1 MPVCRNGHKTSMSDF
16 GTTTDPSIRYDSSAQ
31 GGTGENE
38 RHSIQTY
45 VSDML
50 ALERH
55 IAQPLQRQLDMD
67 DTRKFAGAHAVIA
80 QIKALTDSHV
90 TALEQCLEQLG
101 GHAASP
107 IKSAFSTLLG
117 AGAAAIDSVRK
128 TKVSKAL
135 RDDYTALNLAAISY
149 TMLLATATGLGDATV
164 ADLAKRHLA
173 DYAQVIMT
181 INQIIPEVVL
191 QELQVD
197 GENVQLGAGD
207 VIRQQTNDVWK
218 PQGGNVTGG

>member
-1 MPVCRNGHKTSMSDF
+1 MSDL
-16 GTTTDPSIRYDSSAQ
+16 GATQDSTIRYDSSAQ
-31 GGTGENE
+31 EGTGENE

-67 DTRKFAGAHAVIA
+67 DTKKFPGALAVITNL
-80 QIKALTDSHV
+80 KGLTDAHV

-101 GHAASP
+101 GHEASAV
-107 IKSAFSTLLG
+107 KSAWSSLLG

-128 TKVSKAL
+128 TKVSKNL
-135 RDDYTALNLAAISY
+135 RDDYTALSLATISY
-149 TMLLATATGLGDATV
+149 TMLYTTTVGLGDTAT

-173 DYAQVIMT
+173 DYAQAVMT
-181 INQIIPEVVL
+181 INQVIPEVVL
-191 QELQVD
+191 TELQID
-197 GENVQLGAGD
+197 GQNVQAGAGD
-207 VIRQQTNDVWK
+207 LIRQATNEIWK
-218 PQGGNVTGG
+218 SQSGTVTSG

>member
-1 MPVCRNGHKTSMSDF
+1 MSDL
-16 GTTTDPSIRYDSSAQ
+16 GTTQDSATRYDSSAQ
-31 GGTGENE
+31 EGTGENE

-55 IAQPLQRQLDMD
+55 IAQPLKRQLEME
-67 DTRKFAGAHAVIA
+67 DTKKFPGALAVITSL
-80 QIKALTDSHV
+80 KGLNDSHV

-107 IKSAFSTLLG
+107 VKSAWSSLLG
-117 AGAAAIDSVRK
+117 VGAAAVDSVRK
-128 TKVSKAL
+128 TKVSKNL
-135 RDDYTALNLAAISY
+135 RDDYTALSLATISY
-149 TMLLATATGLGDATV
+149 TMLYTTTVGLGDAAT

-181 INQIIPEVVL
+181 
-191 QELQVD
+191 ELQTD
-197 GENVQLGAGD
+197 GQNVAAGAGD
-207 VIRQQTNDVWK
+207 LIRQSTNEIWK
-218 PQGGNVTGG
+218 SQSGTVTSN

>member
-1 MPVCRNGHKTSMSDF
+1 MSDL
-16 GTTTDPSIRYDSSAQ
+16 GTTQDSTIRYDSSAQ

-55 IAQPLQRQLDMD
+55 IAQPLQRQIDME
-67 DTRKFAGAHAVIA
+67 DTKKIPGALAVTTSL
-80 QIKALTDSHV
+80 KGLTDSHV

-101 GHAASP
+101 GHEASP
-107 IKSAFSTLLG
+107 IKSAWSSLLG

-128 TKVSKAL
+128 SKVSKNL
-135 RDDYTALNLAAISY
+135 RDDYTALSLATVSY
-149 TMLLATATGLGDATV
+149 TMLLTTATGLGDTAT

-173 DYAQVIMT
+173 DYAQVVMT
-181 INQIIPEVVL
+181 INQVIPEVVL
-191 QELQVD
+191 AELQID
-197 GENVQLGAGD
+197 GENVQAGAGD
-207 VIRQQTNDVWK
+207 LIRQETNEIWK
-218 PQGGNVTGG
+218 SQSGTVTGT